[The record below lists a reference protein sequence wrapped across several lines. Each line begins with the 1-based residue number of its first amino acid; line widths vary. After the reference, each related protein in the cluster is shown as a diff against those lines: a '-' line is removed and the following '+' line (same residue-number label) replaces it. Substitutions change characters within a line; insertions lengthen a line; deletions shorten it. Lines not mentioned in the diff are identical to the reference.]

1 MRGVPDQPAELLERE
16 IGSRLEEVDLA
27 CLELRAFLRDR
38 GLAPRSF
45 AVELVARE
53 CLNNA
58 VLHGH
63 RGRPD
68 QRIRLRLEVGREW
81 MVLSVADEGKGFAPA
96 RPRPIRSATCEGG
109 RGLAICALYAAK
121 VKFNRRGN
129 RVTLWLERSGRERI
143 PDGSVHH

>member
-1 MRGVPDQPAELLERE
+1 MERE

-27 CLELRAFLRDR
+27 CLELRAFLWDR

-58 VLHGH
+58 VMHGH

-68 QRIRLRLEVGREW
+68 KRIGLRLEVGPEW
-81 MVLSVADEGKGFAPA
+81 MVLSVTDEGEGLAPG
-96 RPRPIRSATCEGG
+96 RRRPIRSATGERG

-129 RVTLWLERSGRERI
+129 RVTLWLARSGKERI
-143 PDGSVHH
+143 ADGSMHR